1 MDRLWDSDYSDPVNL
16 GSSELVSINQ
26 MIDMIEDIAGVKVE
40 RNYQLDKPQGVRGRN
55 SDNSLIKKIT
65 SGWEPSIK
73 LFNGLEKTYSWIWD
87 QII

>member
-40 RNYQLDKPQGVRGRN
+40 RNYRLDKPQVLEVEIVIT
-55 SDNSLIKKIT
+55 LIKIT

-73 LFNGLEKTYSWIWD
+73 LFNGLEKTYSWI
-87 QII
+87 